1 MQGFR
6 ELNHQTKKNMYY
18 KLDENGFYL
27 GLKQEQVYEVVGET
41 EVEYV
46 VVVERNRQ
54 VYFRKSRFV
63 LESQQ

>member
-1 MQGFR
+1 MFVRCIEAKNSR
-6 ELNHQTKKNMYY
+6 EL
-18 KLDENGFYL
+18 
-27 GLKQEQVYEVVGET
+27 LKQGQVYEVVGET

-63 LESQQ
+63 LEPQQ

>member
-1 MQGFR
+1 MFVR
-6 ELNHQTKKNMYY
+6 CVDDKNSRDLLKK
-18 KLDENGFYL
+18 
-27 GLKQEQVYEVVGET
+27 EQVYEVVGET

>member
-1 MQGFR
+1 MFVR
-6 ELNHQTKKNMYY
+6 CIDAKNSRD
-18 KLDENGFYL
+18 L
-27 GLKQEQVYEVVGET
+27 LKQEKVYEVVGET